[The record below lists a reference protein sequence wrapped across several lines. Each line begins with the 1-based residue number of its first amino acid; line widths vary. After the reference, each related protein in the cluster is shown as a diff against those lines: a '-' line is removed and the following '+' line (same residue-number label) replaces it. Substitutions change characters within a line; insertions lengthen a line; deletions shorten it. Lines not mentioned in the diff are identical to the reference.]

1 MGPMDSSACFTF
13 QSSSELK
20 KTLTVK
26 EIKIDDQIRDLIK
39 HALRVQNFT
48 FFFLW
53 NYKPHLIVTAPL
65 DP

>member
-13 QSSSELK
+13 QSSSKLY

-39 HALRVQNFT
+39 HTLRVQNFT

-53 NYKPHLIVTAPL
+53 NDKSNLIVTAPWN
-65 DP
+65 P